1 VIQFYVQ
8 NVQER
13 FAEVLKVSLQSAFGV
28 EAPCSLTDEEKAA
41 VLGGKPTIEEL
52 CRRLKGGS
60 YKKVV
65 VMVGAGV
72 SVAAGIPDFRSP
84 GTGLYD
90 NLKSYNLPTPQ
101 AVFEIDFFHKDPRPF
116 FALAKEIYPGRF
128 KPTLAHYFIKL
139 LEDKGYLLRCYTQVR
154 TMQRSYCHKMLE
166 DCSGN
171 SLYHVHGII
180 TKATQIAIFTYVKI
194 CHRNRSTR
202 KRFEQILVDYS
213 TENNSR
219 NK

>member
-1 VIQFYVQ
+1 MK
-8 NVQER
+8 
-13 FAEVLKVSLQSAFGV
+13 LSLQSAFGI

-52 CRRLKGGS
+52 CKRLRGGS
-60 YKKVV
+60 FKKVV
-65 VMVGAGV
+65 MMVGAGV

-116 FALAKEIYPGRF
+116 FALAKELYPGRF
-128 KPTLAHYFIKL
+128 KPTPAHYFIRL

-154 TMQRSYCHKMLE
+154 TY
-166 DCSGN
+166 
-171 SLYHVHGII
+171 
-180 TKATQIAIFTYVKI
+180 
-194 CHRNRSTR
+194 NRSHSHNR
-202 KRFEQILVDYS
+202 IAVSIVRSKCYQQRLQILVDYS
-213 TENNSR
+213 QLLVDYS
-219 NK
+219 

>member
-1 VIQFYVQ
+1 VIQFCVQ

-116 FALAKEIYPGRF
+116 FALAKELYPGRF
-128 KPTLAHYFIKL
+128 KPTLAHYFLKL
-139 LEDKGYLLRCYTQVR
+139 LEDKGYLLRCYTQV
-154 TMQRSYCHKMLE
+154 
-166 DCSGN
+166 
-171 SLYHVHGII
+171 
-180 TKATQIAIFTYVKI
+180 
-194 CHRNRSTR
+194 
-202 KRFEQILVDYS
+202 
-213 TENNSR
+213 
-219 NK
+219 